1 MNIDRI
7 NELARKQKKSGLT
20 KEEQMEQKKLREE
33 YIKNIR
39 NNMRATLNSISI
51 LEEDGT
57 VTDLGKKHGNI
68 REV

>member
-1 MNIDRI
+1 
-7 NELARKQKKSGLT
+7 
-20 KEEQMEQKKLREE
+20 MEQKKLREE

>member
-57 VTDLGKKHGNI
+57 VTDLEKKHGNI